1 MDEDEPTLVISP
13 KSQEMVVEG
22 LPFSVEIYRLEGQAT
37 WTLEVVDPEGTSH
50 VWDDAFASDK
60 DARTEALR
68 ALEEKG
74 PLAFM
79 HGENV
84 VPFR

>member
-1 MDEDEPTLVISP
+1 MDEEEPSLVMSP
-13 KSQEMVVEG
+13 KSQEVGVDG
-22 LPFSVEIYRLEGQAT
+22 VPFQVEIYRLAGQAE
-37 WTLEVVDPEGTSH
+37 WTLEVVDPEGAHH
-50 VWDDAFASDK
+50 VWDEFFASDK

-68 ALEEKG
+68 ELEAKG

-79 HGENV
+79 HGDNV